1 MESGK
6 LVKFEQLPVQGQYS
20 QEQLME
26 VLHKLACNPGILE
39 RMMRCADRFPDIERY
54 CTTIEDRCRT
64 TVSRCESLEM
74 LCQTFICPG
83 NVNFSQRALDEY
95 SGRSQVKLT
104 EIVTG
109 LGDPHVNTFPVQPG
123 KKIRLTHKPRPGY
136 TPTNIRIDLNLA
148 GGGNNYS
155 DFLLQFY
162 VVPGG
167 VNSNQGLEIGDAYD
181 GNIFLNKDGTQI
193 SVTFPEY
200 RGLPLD
206 IGSLETLAI
215 VISNN
220 GAVNNLDSAH
230 VNVFYDNTRFY
241 ELCKARCGCAV
252 PKPIPQ

>member
-20 QEQLME
+20 QEQLLEMLQMLARPGVME
-26 VLHKLACNPGILE
+26 RL
-39 RMMRCADRFPDIERY
+39 MRCADRLPDLERT
-54 CTTIEDRCRT
+54 CSTIEDRCRM

-83 NVNFSQRALDEY
+83 NVNFSKRALDEY
-95 SGRSQVKLT
+95 SGKSQVKLT
-104 EIVTG
+104 EVVTG
-109 LGDPHVNTFPVQPG
+109 LGGDFVNAFPVPPT
-123 KKIRLTHKPRPGY
+123 KKLRLTHKPRPGY

-220 GAVNNLDSAH
+220 GPVNNLDSAH

-241 ELCKARCGCAV
+241 ELCKARCGCAM
-252 PKPIPQ
+252 PKPQ